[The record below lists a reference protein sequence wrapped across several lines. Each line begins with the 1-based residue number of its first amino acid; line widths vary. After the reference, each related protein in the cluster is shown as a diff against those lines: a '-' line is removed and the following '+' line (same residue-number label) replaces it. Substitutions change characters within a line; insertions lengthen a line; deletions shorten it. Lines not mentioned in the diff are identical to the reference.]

1 MTNSFTIYSASTT
14 PANSAINELVFGANG
29 TSGTTVT
36 TDSLTFGSG
45 SDAGTITFT
54 GGSGVE
60 LGTTSNTWAPGG
72 SSTGVGGITTDYL
85 AAVGSGKVTI
95 SFSSTQEYFGLLW
108 GSINNGNTLTFYD
121 GTTEVY
127 SISYADLI
135 NAGGT
140 SAQGSYYVAINI
152 PGGYTSVVATGSSG
166 SGSFEFSSISYAAT
180 TISDPTT
187 GTGDPIVTPY
197 DGSSPLCFMAGTMIA
212 TPTGEVAVETLQ
224 HGAIVTLADGGN
236 ATVLWLGRQTVST
249 VFADPLRVNPIRIKA
264 NALADGVPAR
274 DLLTSPDHGILVD
287 GVLVQASTLVNGT
300 SIIRETE
307 VAKVFTYYHVEVADH
322 ALILAENTPAETF
335 IDNVDR
341 LAFDNWDEHKAILGE
356 TTIAEMAYPRAKAA
370 RQVPSSTRVR
380 LAARAGNLYS
390 TIIAA

>member
-1 MTNSFTIYSASTT
+1 
-14 PANSAINELVFGANG
+14 
-29 TSGTTVT
+29 
-36 TDSLTFGSG
+36 
-45 SDAGTITFT
+45 
-54 GGSGVE
+54 
-60 LGTTSNTWAPGG
+60 
-72 SSTGVGGITTDYL
+72 
-85 AAVGSGKVTI
+85 
-95 SFSSTQEYFGLLW
+95 
-108 GSINNGNTLTFYD
+108 
-121 GTTEVY
+121 
-127 SISYADLI
+127 
-135 NAGGT
+135 
-140 SAQGSYYVAINI
+140 
-152 PGGYTSVVATGSSG
+152 
-166 SGSFEFSSISYAAT
+166 
-180 TISDPTT
+180 
-187 GTGDPIVTPY
+187 
-197 DGSSPLCFMAGTMIA
+197 
-212 TPTGEVAVETLQ
+212 VETLQ

-307 VAKVFTYYHVEVADH
+307 VAEVFTYYHVEVADH

-380 LAARAGNLYS
+380 LAARAGNLYG